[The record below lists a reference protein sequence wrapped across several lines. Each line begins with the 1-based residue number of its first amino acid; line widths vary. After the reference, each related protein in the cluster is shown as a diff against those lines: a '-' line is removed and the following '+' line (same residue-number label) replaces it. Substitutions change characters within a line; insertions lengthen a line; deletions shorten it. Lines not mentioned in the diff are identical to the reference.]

1 VGYEISHQPEPGP
14 GQLVVRCRA
23 NALCGSDRGAY
34 LQGSAVVPGHEVA
47 GEVVAA
53 GPDVHVAVG
62 SRGVVFLMAFCGRCR
77 SCRAGATNLCED
89 KAGDTGFNLDGGL
102 GPFAVV
108 EASRFFLVDKDV
120 PFALATVLLD
130 VMGTSSHALDRI
142 LSVRD
147 DVGSVAITGAGP
159 VGLGAL
165 MMARIRF
172 GDDVP
177 VYISDVSQ
185 WRLQL
190 AERLGG
196 IPVDAADPRTLPEV
210 DAAIDASGRQNARRL
225 ALSRLGRRG
234 VLACVGHGEQL
245 IVDVSSE
252 LIAKQVSVLGS
263 EYFPYAALS
272 ENYRLLR
279 QHRDYLDQIITH
291 QFDLSETKEAF
302 EVFLSGRTGKV
313 VVVQDGADGRAE
325 GVA

>member
-1 VGYEISHQPEPGP
+1 
-14 GQLVVRCRA
+14 VRCRA
-23 NALCGSDRGAY
+23 NALCGSDRAAY
-34 LQGSAVVPGHEVA
+34 LRGSFTVPGHEVA
-47 GEVVAA
+47 GEVVAT
-53 GPDVHVAVG
+53 GPDVNVGVG

-77 SCRAGATNLCED
+77 SCQAGATNLCED

-108 EASRFFLVDKDV
+108 EASRFFVVDEDV

-147 DVGSVAITGAGP
+147 DVRSVAITGAGP

-177 VYISDVSQ
+177 VYISDVSP
-185 WRLQL
+185 WRLHF
-190 AERLGG
+190 AKRLGG
-196 IPVDAADPRTLPEV
+196 IPVEAADPRALPEV
-210 DAAIDASGRQNARRL
+210 DAAIDASGRQSARQL
-225 ALSRLGRRG
+225 ALARLSRRG
-234 VLACVGHGEQL
+234 VLVCVGHGEQL
-245 IVDVSSE
+245 TVDVSPE
-252 LIAKQVSVLGS
+252 LIAKQASVLGS
-263 EYFPYAALS
+263 EYFPYAALT

-279 QHRDYLDQIITH
+279 QHRDYLGQIITH
-291 QFDLSETKEAF
+291 QFELSDTKEAF
-302 EVFLSGRTGKV
+302 EAFLSGRTGKV
-313 VVVQDGADGRAE
+313 VVVQDDAAGPTG